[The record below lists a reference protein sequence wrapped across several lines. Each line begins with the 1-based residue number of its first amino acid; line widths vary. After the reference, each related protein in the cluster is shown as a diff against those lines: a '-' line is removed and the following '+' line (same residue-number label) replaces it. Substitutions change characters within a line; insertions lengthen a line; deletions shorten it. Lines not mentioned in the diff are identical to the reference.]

1 MERDLGFR
9 PGELQSTS
17 ELLEGEKK
25 KRKGFVY
32 TSKS

>member
-9 PGELQSTS
+9 PGEQQNAS
-17 ELLEGEKK
+17 ELLEGK
-25 KRKGFVY
+25 KGFVY